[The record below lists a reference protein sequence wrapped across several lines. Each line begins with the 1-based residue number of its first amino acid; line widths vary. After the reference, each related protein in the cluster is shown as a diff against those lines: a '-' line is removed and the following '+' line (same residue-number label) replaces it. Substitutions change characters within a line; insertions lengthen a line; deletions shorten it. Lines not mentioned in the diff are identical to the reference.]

1 LDSSVN
7 RSKKDEAEA
16 AFGKLYYDYIINQ
29 DPSSLEVYRN
39 DDNTHNLDKT
49 IDALKSIS
57 VTVPNDILEKN
68 KSLRPDHLQLV
79 YDYLRSQQNFDDL
92 IPIKPYAPGAK
103 KIMDYI
109 FKIITEKFEW
119 AISDR
124 YMSLI
129 SLLAYKWVYGRPI
142 GEILAESVR
151 VNQSKNPKEKVSK
164 IIRDCLDVLET
175 QVRFNL
181 VKYFS
186 AYIDILRVVLRK
198 NGSKELERKI
208 EPYHIFLEFG
218 SCNPHALNLMALGL
232 SRFTALYLQGKFD
245 FPEDVEAE
253 EYLKQM
259 RTMNVDNFKMPIL
272 CKQEVKDL
280 IGK

>member
-1 LDSSVN
+1 M
-7 RSKKDEAEA
+7 K
-16 AFGKLYYDYIINQ
+16 F
-29 DPSSLEVYRN
+29 
-39 DDNTHNLDKT
+39 
-49 IDALKSIS
+49 IS
-57 VTVPNDILEKN
+57 
-68 KSLRPDHLQLV
+68 
-79 YDYLRSQQNFDDL
+79 F
-92 IPIKPYAPGAK
+92 
-103 KIMDYI
+103 
-109 FKIITEKFEW
+109 
-119 AISDR
+119 
-124 YMSLI
+124 
-129 SLLAYKWVYGRPI
+129 LAYKWVYGNSI

-151 VNQSKNPKEKVSK
+151 FNQKKNPKEKVSK

-175 QVRFNL
+175 QIRFKL

-186 AYIDILRVVLRK
+186 AYIDILRIVLK
-198 NGSKELERKI
+198 EKELKDEMVRI

-245 FPEDVEAE
+245 FIEAVEAE

-259 RTMNVDNFKMPIL
+259 HTMNIDSFNMPVL